1 MADQSLK
8 RFMKPKTVASELQL
22 SYKKTLELIRTGVIP
37 SHKFGRVYRIDRG
50 ELEIYIQRQKFH
62 RKHV

>member
-1 MADQSLK
+1 
-8 RFMKPKTVASELQL
+8 MKPKTVASELQL